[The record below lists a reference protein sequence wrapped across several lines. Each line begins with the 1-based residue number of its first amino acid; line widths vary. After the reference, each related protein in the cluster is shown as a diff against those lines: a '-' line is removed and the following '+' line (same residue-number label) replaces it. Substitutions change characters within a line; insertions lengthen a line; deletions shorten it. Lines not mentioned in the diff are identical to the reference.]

1 MLIVRPAKPNDAF
14 GMSAVLQEILTYW
27 ESPRPSS
34 PDHVLDFYINHPD
47 QLPSFVADRESE
59 IVGFQSLKI
68 ALKNN
73 TYDVTPGWGVI
84 GTYVRLNLRGTGIGR
99 SLFEKTLQAAK
110 RSGLE
115 FIDATISAD
124 NQNALAYY
132 SAMGFV
138 EYRRRSNTI
147 SKKRRV

>member
-1 MLIVRPAKPNDAF
+1 MHIVRPAKPSDAF
-14 GMSAVLQEILTYW
+14 GMSAVLQEIITHW
-27 ESPRPSS
+27 KSPRPSS

-47 QLPSFVADRESE
+47 QLSSIVADRKSE

-84 GTYVRLNLRGTGIGR
+84 GTYVGLNLRGTGIGR
-99 SLFEKTLQAAK
+99 SLFEKTLKAAK

-138 EYRRRSNTI
+138 EYHRQSNAI
-147 SKKRRV
+147 STKRRV